1 MDEMKRPRRV
11 LGDAIRMHLS
21 CPLCREEDELR
32 VVEYR
37 RRSIRIECR
46 KCELRFSIDFGSF
59 VNALMD
65 KPDVVL
71 DGSKAT
77 RTRERRGRR
86 SASRWVAKESES
98 D

>member
-21 CPLCREEDELR
+21 CPLCREKVELR
-32 VVEYR
+32 VAAYR

-46 KCELRFSIDFGSF
+46 KCELHFSIDFGSF
-59 VNALMD
+59 ANALMD

-71 DGSKAT
+71 DGSDRSSEFLLT
-77 RTRERRGRR
+77 ERG
-86 SASRWVAKESES
+86 
-98 D
+98 